1 MRMVAESFDE
11 LGEGPCWSPAEG
23 RLYWFDIK
31 GRMLRWLEPSGEAG
45 AARLPMRASAAAPR
59 TAGGLLMATEAGL
72 ANFDSATGVVT
83 LVEPIAL
90 PPGFRTNDGKID
102 PQGRFWWSSMDDDE
116 GRRAGAVFVTE
127 PGQPSRQVLD
137 GVHIANAIN
146 VTDDGVTLF
155 LADSALGSIFIYD
168 LPAPSTRRLFAQAP
182 GAAAPDGAALDA
194 DGYLW
199 NAEWGGWRVV
209 RYAPDG
215 AVDRVVDVPVEQ
227 PSCCAFGGPDLT
239 TLYVTTA
246 WSGLGPEAR
255 AAQPKAGCLFAF
267 EPGVAGQRLP
277 TFDG

>member
-1 MRMVAESFDE
+1 MRLVAESFDE

-31 GRMLRWLEPSGEAG
+31 GGILRWLERSGETG
-45 AARLPMRASAAAPR
+45 FVTLPMRASAAAPR
-59 TAGGLLMATEAGL
+59 TGGGLVMATERGL
-72 ANFDSATGVVT
+72 ANFDSATGDVA
-83 LVEPIAL
+83 LIEPVLL

-116 GRRAGAVFVTE
+116 GRRPGAVFVTE
-127 PGQPSRQVLD
+127 PGHASRQVLD

-146 VTDDGVTLF
+146 VTEDGATLY
-155 LADSALGSIFIYD
+155 LADSAKGAIFTYD
-168 LPAPSTRRLFAQAP
+168 LPIPSGRRVFATVP
-182 GAAAPDGAALDA
+182 DGAAPDGAALDVE
-194 DGYLW
+194 GYLW

-215 AVDRVVDVPVEQ
+215 SVDRVVETPVEQ
-227 PSCCAFGGPDLT
+227 PSCCTFGGPDLT

-246 WSGLGPEAR
+246 WSGLSPQAR
-255 AAQPKAGCLFAF
+255 AAQPMAGCLFAF
-267 EPGVAGQRLP
+267 DPGVAGQRLP